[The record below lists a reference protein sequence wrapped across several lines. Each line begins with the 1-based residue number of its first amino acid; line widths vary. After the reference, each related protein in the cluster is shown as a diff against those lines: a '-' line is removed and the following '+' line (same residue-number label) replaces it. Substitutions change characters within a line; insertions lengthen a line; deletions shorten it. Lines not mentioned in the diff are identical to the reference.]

1 MSFFSI
7 LFALLIEQARPL
19 KDENFLH
26 TQVRNALSWTV
37 RQLDTGQASHARLTW
52 VVVILIP
59 AVLTALVHW
68 ALLFWFGWIA
78 AVIWN
83 VAILYLTLGFRQF
96 SHHFTDIRDALDAG
110 DEDAAR
116 GLLAQWMQ
124 IDASDLPRSDIVR
137 QVIAHSV
144 LNAHRC
150 VFGVFAWYS
159 LMSGLGLGPAGAVMY
174 RMAGYF
180 SALAKR
186 PASPEALLLSPAL
199 RDYVAVW
206 WHRVDWI
213 PARLTAMG
221 FAFVGSF
228 EDAIDRWRKFEA
240 AVPGDN
246 DGIVLAATAGA
257 VHIGLTEL
265 DLQNAGLARRGDVD
279 GGAGLAVPGAPVG
292 LKRLPERTLAKVL
305 KIMSSLE

>member
-1 MSFFSI
+1 MSFFAI

-19 KDENFLH
+19 KDANFLH
-26 TQVRNALSWTV
+26 TQVRNALSWAV
-37 RQLDTGQASHARLTW
+37 RQLDTGQDSQARWTC
-52 VVVILIP
+52 VVVVLLP
-59 AVLTALVHW
+59 AVFTAVLHW
-68 ALLFWFGWIA
+68 ALLSWLGWIA
-78 AVIWN
+78 ALVWN
-83 VAILYLTLGFRQF
+83 IIILYFTLGFRQF

-116 GLLAQWMQ
+116 SLLAQWMQ
-124 IDASDLPRSDIVR
+124 MDASDLPRSEIVR

-174 RMAGYF
+174 RLAEYF

-186 PASPEALLLSPAL
+186 PVSPQTLLLSPAL
-199 RDYVAVW
+199 RDYVGLW
-206 WHRVDWI
+206 WHRIDWI
-213 PARLTAMG
+213 PTRLTAMG

-257 VHIGLTEL
+257 VHIGLTEV
-265 DLQNAGLARRGDVD
+265 DLHTAAPAPQAGHLRAIVGLVWRTVVMWMVVLALMSLARLLG
-279 GGAGLAVPGAPVG
+279 
-292 LKRLPERTLAKVL
+292 
-305 KIMSSLE
+305 

>member
-37 RQLDTGQASHARLTW
+37 RQLDTGRASHARLTW
-52 VVVILIP
+52 VVVILVP

-68 ALLFWFGWIA
+68 ALLIWLGWIA

-96 SHHFTDIRDALDAG
+96 SHHFTDIRDALDTG

-124 IDASDLPRSDIVR
+124 IDASDLPRSEIVR

-159 LMSGLGLGPAGAVMY
+159 LLSGLGLGPAGAVMY
-174 RMAGYF
+174 RMAEYF

-186 PASPEALLLSPAL
+186 PASPHALLLSPAL

-228 EDAIDRWRKFEA
+228 EDAIDRWRKYEA
-240 AVPGDN
+240 AMPGDN

-257 VHIGLTEL
+257 VHIGLTEV
-265 DLQNAGLARRGDVD
+265 DLQNAAPAPRLGHLRAIVGLVWRTVVMWMVVLVLLSLARLLG
-279 GGAGLAVPGAPVG
+279 
-292 LKRLPERTLAKVL
+292 
-305 KIMSSLE
+305 

>member
-19 KDENFLH
+19 KDANFLH
-26 TQVRNALSWTV
+26 TQVRSALFWAV
-37 RQLDTGQASHARLTW
+37 RQLDTGQDSHARLAW
-52 VVVILIP
+52 GAVVLLP
-59 AVLTALVHW
+59 AALTALVHW
-68 ALLFWFGWIA
+68 GLLLWLGWIA

-83 VAILYLTLGFRQF
+83 VAVLYLTLGFRQF

-116 GLLAQWMQ
+116 SLLAQWMQ
-124 IDASDLPRSDIVR
+124 IDVSDLPRSEIVR

-159 LMSGLGLGPAGAVMY
+159 LLSGLGLGPAGAVMY
-174 RMAGYF
+174 RLAEYF
-180 SALAKR
+180 SSIAKR
-186 PASPEALLLSPAL
+186 PVSPESLLLSPVL
-199 RDYVAVW
+199 RDYVASW
-206 WHRVDWI
+206 WQLIDWF

-257 VHIGLTEL
+257 VHIGLT
-265 DLQNAGLARRGDVD
+265 DVDVQNAAPAPRLGHLRAIVGLVWRTVVMWMVILALLSLARLLG
-279 GGAGLAVPGAPVG
+279 
-292 LKRLPERTLAKVL
+292 
-305 KIMSSLE
+305 

>member
-37 RQLDTGQASHARLTW
+37 RQLDTGQTSHARLTW
-52 VVVILIP
+52 VVVILVP

-68 ALLFWFGWIA
+68 ALLIWLGWIA

-124 IDASDLPRSDIVR
+124 IDASDLPRSEIVR

-159 LMSGLGLGPAGAVMY
+159 LLSGLGLGPAGAVMY
-174 RMAGYF
+174 RMAEYF

-186 PASPEALLLSPAL
+186 PASPHALLLSPAL

-213 PARLTAMG
+213 PARLTAMS

-228 EDAIDRWRKFEA
+228 EDAIDRWRKYEA
-240 AVPGDN
+240 AMPGDN

-257 VHIGLTEL
+257 VHIGLTEV
-265 DLQNAGLARRGDVD
+265 DLQNAAPAPRLGHLRAIVGLVWRTVVMWMVVLVLLSLARLLG
-279 GGAGLAVPGAPVG
+279 
-292 LKRLPERTLAKVL
+292 
-305 KIMSSLE
+305 

>member
-1 MSFFSI
+1 MSFFAI
-7 LFALLIEQARPL
+7 LCALLIEQARPL
-19 KDENFLH
+19 KDANFLH
-26 TQVRNALSWTV
+26 AQVRSALAWAV
-37 RQLDTGQASHARLTW
+37 RHLDTGQASHVRLTW
-52 VVVILIP
+52 LVVVLLP
-59 AVLTALVHW
+59 ALVAAAVHW
-68 ALLFWFGWIA
+68 ALLLGLGWMA
-78 AVIWN
+78 AIVWN
-83 VAILYLTLGFRQF
+83 IVVLYLTLGFRQF

-110 DEDAAR
+110 DEEAAR
-116 GLLAQWMQ
+116 ALLARWMHT
-124 IDASDLPRSDIVR
+124 DASDLPRSEMVR

-159 LMSGLGLGPAGAVMY
+159 LLSGLGLGPAGAVLY
-174 RMAGYF
+174 RLAEYF

-186 PASPEALLLSPAL
+186 PVSPHALLLSPAL
-199 RDYVAVW
+199 RAYVAAW

-257 VHIGLTEL
+257 VHVGLTEV
-265 DLQNAGLARRGDVD
+265 DVRNAAPAPRLGHLPAIVGLVWRTVVMWMVVLALLSLARLLG
-279 GGAGLAVPGAPVG
+279 
-292 LKRLPERTLAKVL
+292 
-305 KIMSSLE
+305 

>member
-37 RQLDTGQASHARLTW
+37 RQLDTGRASHARLTW
-52 VVVILIP
+52 VVVILVP

-68 ALLFWFGWIA
+68 ALLIWLGWIA

-124 IDASDLPRSDIVR
+124 IDASDLPRSEIVR

-159 LMSGLGLGPAGAVMY
+159 LLSGLGLGPAGAVMY
-174 RMAGYF
+174 RMAEYF

-186 PASPEALLLSPAL
+186 PASPHALLLSPAL

-228 EDAIDRWRKFEA
+228 EDAIDRWRKYEA
-240 AVPGDN
+240 AMPGDN

-257 VHIGLTEL
+257 VHIGLTEV
-265 DLQNAGLARRGDVD
+265 DLQNAAPAPRLGHLRAIVGLVWRTVVMWMVVLVLLSLARLLG
-279 GGAGLAVPGAPVG
+279 
-292 LKRLPERTLAKVL
+292 
-305 KIMSSLE
+305 

>member
-52 VVVILIP
+52 VVVILVP

-68 ALLFWFGWIA
+68 ALLIWLGWIA

-124 IDASDLPRSDIVR
+124 IDASDLPRSEIVR

-159 LMSGLGLGPAGAVMY
+159 LLSGLGLGPAGAVMY
-174 RMAGYF
+174 RMAEYF

-186 PASPEALLLSPAL
+186 PASPHALLLSPAL

-206 WHRVDWI
+206 WRRVDWI

-228 EDAIDRWRKFEA
+228 EDAIDRWRKYEA
-240 AVPGDN
+240 AMPGDN

-257 VHIGLTEL
+257 VHIGLTEV
-265 DLQNAGLARRGDVD
+265 DLQNAAPAPRLGHLRAIVGLVWRTVVLWMVVLVLLSLARLLG
-279 GGAGLAVPGAPVG
+279 
-292 LKRLPERTLAKVL
+292 
-305 KIMSSLE
+305 